1 MAGYVDE
8 KIAKVTLD
16 NKGFT
21 KNAQDTMSALDKL
34 KAAFAKV
41 SGKGAADNVAKDM
54 AKMNQAISSS
64 TEKSNGL
71 LSRLRNIF
79 KRNTD
84 NMDTSGAGRSID
96 QMNTDV
102 ASKTSKTGSILARLK
117 SIFRKTDDGNSF
129 SRTSGEFDKLNAKA
143 GGINLNPLTS
153 AFSYASASVQN
164 SLSVMDI
171 AMGNVLGNMMQRAI
185 QFGSQF
191 FRGPIDGLNEYKD
204 KLGSIQTIM
213 TNTEWEIPDQTMRMR
228 KTSKTLEDL
237 NQYADKTVY
246 SFADMT
252 RNIGTFTAAGVGLE
266 DSATAIKGIS
276 NLAAASGSNTMQA
289 SSAMY
294 QLSQALASGRV
305 GLQDWNSVVNAG
317 MGGKLFQDRLTAM
330 GEKLGHAR
338 DMTKSFRDSLK
349 DGWLTSEVLIE
360 TLKEISVDE
369 QMLKAATEV
378 KSFGQLVDTVQEAIG
393 SGWAQSWEYLLGG
406 FEEAKSMWTNIGNIV
421 NPFLQDD
428 QGTYFDTV
436 LEMER
441 SLGNYRNAML
451 KTWKDMGGQ
460 QALFD
465 GITNA
470 IKFVVNSL
478 SSLREG
484 FREVIGTYKESAA
497 VLTQLTFQ
505 FRDFTKSLAEN
516 VYIQGTLKSIGRAF
530 GTAFEFVGTV
540 LGKVASGISSVSGSG
555 NGLIITFKQIADGIT
570 QFLNGLLQSNNVMT
584 GFVNIG
590 KTIGNVFGILTSIFK
605 IAVTIIGQFF
615 SAFTGG
621 DGSGFKDFTGTLA
634 DITGKIREFTEK
646 LEQSIKSVGLFKSMG
661 AIIKG
666 VFDLIGSAFSAITGK
681 FKEFKIPEFNAEGGF
696 FDKLKTYVS
705 DGASGVMNALGNTF
719 GKIGEFLG
727 KVYGELK
734 GFVKG
739 IGEFLKDIHA
749 ADLATAIVSL
759 FAIDKYIKGTSLK
772 EGLVDKIFGNI
783 KEVLGKFTDDAKS
796 FKDSFIE
803 IFDGFGKS
811 LNAFT
816 NMVNVTSLLLIA
828 AAVGILTL
836 SIKELSKMDMPSLSR
851 GLIGVGG
858 AFLILMSG
866 MKKMSAIAAGMPKG
880 GATTMLA
887 LAFSMKILASAMK
900 KIAELDTEQVG
911 NALLGLFG
919 AMKIMVMGMKGM
931 ARAGQ
936 AQTSI
941 FQMIGMALALRILAS
956 AMNALKDFSWEE
968 MIRSALAVGGLM
980 MAMSMSMKLMKGVKV
995 PISTI
1000 FSMITMALMM
1010 KVLVSAMADVTR
1022 LDPARLVDGFTGVIG
1037 LMGALVL
1044 ASRMMSG
1051 VKIKMS
1057 AMFGMIAFV
1066 IAIKG
1071 LVSSV
1076 KDIAEINPERAIPA
1090 MTGVGA
1096 LLAVLAGATRVLSGV
1111 KVNMTAIFSLIAFSG
1126 SVFILTQSIL
1136 PLAKLPLD
1144 SLGIAMTAVAAMIA
1158 GLIAASYALQ
1168 GAKPSITAVFSMI
1181 TFSGGIF
1188 LMTLA
1193 IKKIADMDPMGL
1205 VQGFAGI
1212 TALLGILIGASHMLK
1227 RVKLNPTAL
1236 ITLVALVTTLFVVMQ
1251 GLQQLANLKPA
1262 NLLAATA
1269 AVAGVL
1275 LSVAAAS
1282 AIISKTSGTVQQAVA
1297 TAGILGSFANLLR
1310 AIGETLEKVAALGW
1324 QGVLVAMGAITAVM
1338 GMLIIVLKKTSN
1350 IDGDV
1355 GELVALSAVLYAAG
1369 ESLSKVAAQPWQG
1382 ILAAT
1387 VAMVAVMASLGIA
1400 MKAISALPASAAGK
1414 LALLAA
1420 SLVLLAVPIY
1430 MLSTLNLVA
1439 VGVGLLALAGNLAIL
1454 LGAAALAG
1462 PLSGGL
1468 AALSGA
1474 LLSFGVSSVLA
1485 ASSILIAGLGFLAFA
1500 TALATL
1506 AKVAPGAFKGI
1517 VEGLDVAMQTLA
1529 ARGPSMVVAGVQI
1542 VRNFL
1547 HGLAEL
1553 LPDIVKAGVELI
1565 TNFLN
1570 GMAEAMPQLFS
1581 AAVRLLTEFA
1591 KSVMENADILVQTG
1605 IEIAI
1610 KLTESIANSLTK
1622 TKDKLVPALEKLF
1635 KIILDICLALL
1646 EKLVGPLLE
1655 GIVKVLQPV
1664 VDFIINI
1671 LKGLSDILAPI
1682 LEPIAATLIALF
1694 EGLASIIRSVA
1705 DVLVQLFQSITSIVQ
1720 SIADVIIQIVQTIE
1734 SVFTTIGNTI
1744 QSFFNTLQT
1753 LFMSIAS
1760 IVQSVID
1767 GIVGAINGFANVIR
1781 GIGDAISS
1789 IFQGIGQAIQSVLQ
1803 GIGSIIE
1810 SVGSAIKSVFEGVG
1824 NAAKAFGEGVK
1835 AALQGVAEVFRGIG
1849 DGIKSAF
1856 EGVASIID
1864 AVGNAA
1870 KNAGQGFKLFAQGVS
1885 IIAKDGIAGAAGIT
1899 AVAAAVTGLGSA
1911 SYAGNLVG
1919 FTKDLGSLKGVIAGL
1934 AGSASGIMA
1943 MSTGFIMMNA
1953 ALAGLAGTVPTVS
1966 SAFQNL
1972 QTPITTLAPA
1982 IPSLAAAFSMLAP
1995 SIMMSAS
2002 GIMPVVAGFT
2012 QLGAVIPSLSAALQ
2026 TVPAAFQQAAQGAMM
2041 FGTSLGQGIMASA
2054 PIVIMAVQQ
2063 LAIQAVMS
2071 AQMAFMQGQQIGVQF
2086 GQQIAMGLSSQSGA
2100 ITSAAQSSANMS
2112 INSVRGT
2119 FSQGGVIG
2127 QQFGSS
2133 IASGISGSSGSI
2145 TGSSSSVANSSVN
2158 SIRGVFNQG
2167 TSLGSHFGGS
2177 VASGISSQSGSA
2189 HGAGSSLAHSAY
2201 NGASSLSLS
2210 SAGSYA
2216 GYGFANGLAASAG
2229 SIYATASAIAS
2240 NVAATIRRALDIH
2253 SPSRVTK
2260 ALGKFTGQGFE
2271 IGLKDTGSAIFR
2283 TAKGLADKAIEAMN
2297 VDDSLSD
2304 LLMDNI
2310 DMTIQ
2315 PTVKPVFDGSLL
2327 KDMNNLS
2334 GKMNGNLT
2342 LPSSYTD
2349 RFNQNGNTTITNSD
2363 TYTVNVNVENRG
2375 NQPINPKELARQVQ
2389 DELKNMR
2396 DAALRSRGEEIAW

>member
-41 SGKGAADNVAKDM
+41 SGKEAADNVAKDM

-84 NMDTSGAGRSID
+84 NMDTSGAGRSIE
-96 QMNTDV
+96 QMNTDI
-102 ASKTSKTGSILARLK
+102 ASKTSKTGGILARLK

-191 FRGPIDGLNEYKD
+191 FRGPMDGLTEYKD

-276 NLAAASGSNTMQA
+276 NLAAASGSNTQQA
-289 SSAMY
+289 SMAMY

-330 GEKLGHAR
+330 AEKMGQAR
-338 DMTKSFRDSLK
+338 DTTKSFRDSLK
-349 DGWLTSEVLIE
+349 DGWLTSEVLIA
-360 TLKEISVDE
+360 TLKEMSIDE

-465 GITNA
+465 GITNS

-484 FREVIGTYKESAA
+484 FRDVIGTYQESAA
-497 VLTQLTFQ
+497 VLTQLTFK

-555 NGLIITFKQIADGIT
+555 NGLILTFKQIADGIT

-661 AIIKG
+661 TIIKG

-866 MKKMSAIAAGMPKG
+866 MKKLSAIANGFPKG
-880 GATTMLA
+880 GAATMLA
-887 LAFSMKILASAMK
+887 LAISMRILAGAMK
-900 KIAELDTEQVG
+900 KVAELDTGQIG
-911 NALLGLFG
+911 NALLAMFG
-919 AMKIMVMGMKGM
+919 AMKIMVSGMKGM
-931 ARAGQ
+931 SGIEG
-936 AQTSI
+936 AQVGV
-941 FQMIGMALALRILAS
+941 FKMIGLALALRILAGTLVK
-956 AMNALKDFSWEE
+956 LKDLSWEE
-968 MIRSALAVGGLM
+968 IGRSLTALAGVMLT
-980 MAMSMSMKLMKGVKV
+980 MAGATRLISKV
-995 PISTI
+995 RIPISNI
-1000 FSMITMALMM
+1000 FSMIAMALMM
-1010 KVLVSAMADVTR
+1010 KVLVSAVADITR
-1022 LDPARLVDGFTGVIG
+1022 LDPSRLVGGVLSVVT
-1037 LMGALVL
+1037 LMGTLAL
-1044 ASRMMSG
+1044 
-1051 VKIKMS
+1051 
-1057 AMFGMIAFV
+1057 
-1066 IAIKG
+1066 
-1071 LVSSV
+1071 
-1076 KDIAEINPERAIPA
+1076 
-1090 MTGVGA
+1090 
-1096 LLAVLAGATRVLSGV
+1096 ATRVLNGV
-1111 KVNMTAIFSLIAFSG
+1111 KVTLRSIFALISFAV
-1126 SVFILTQSIL
+1126 SVKMLTDAVQKMASV
-1136 PLAKLPLD
+1136 PAD
-1144 SLGIAMTAVAAMIA
+1144 SLTG
-1158 GLIAASYALQ
+1158 
-1168 GAKPSITAVFSMI
+1168 AVFSIMGLLATLSLATKLLNGVKVKLGAILTLI
-1181 TFSGGIF
+1181 TFAGTMYVLALAVQKLSTVSDEGLIKSVSVISGVILGLVGVTHLLKSVKINLGTLGTLITFTAMIHTIAESISLLARMNLTSMAAATTAILAIIGGIAIAAKYVS
-1188 LMTLA
+1188 TSQGDVVSALA
-1193 IKKIADMDPMGL
+1193 TMGL
-1205 VQGFAGI
+1205 ISTFGQ
-1212 TALLGILIGASHMLK
+1212 LLTNIGD
-1227 RVKLNPTAL
+1227 
-1236 ITLVALVTTLFVVMQ
+1236 TLV
-1251 GLQQLANLKPA
+1251 
-1262 NLLAATA
+1262 
-1269 AVAGVL
+1269 
-1275 LSVAAAS
+1275 
-1282 AIISKTSGTVQQAVA
+1282 
-1297 TAGILGSFANLLR
+1297 
-1310 AIGETLEKVAALGW
+1310 KVAYLPW
-1324 QGVLVAMGAITAVM
+1324 QNVLVATGAI
-1338 GMLIIVLKKTSN
+1338 I
-1350 IDGDV
+1350 
-1355 GELVALSAVLYAAG
+1355 AVLT
-1369 ESLSKVAAQPWQG
+1369 SV
-1382 ILAAT
+1382 IF
-1387 VAMVAVMASLGIA
+1387 V
-1400 MKAISALPASAAGK
+1400 MKASQNVTSDFGE
-1414 LALLAA
+1414 LLAA
-1420 SLVLLAVPIY
+1420 SLMLYVIGEALSKVARHSWDRVLVAVVAIGAVIAELVIAMKVLDGIGGGGALKLIGLALALTMLAAPIY
-1430 MLSTLNLVA
+1430 LLSTLNLVA
-1439 VGVGLLALAGNLAIL
+1439 VGVGLAALAGNLTIL
-1454 LGAAALAG
+1454 LIAAALAG
-1462 PLSGGL
+1462 PLAPGL

-1474 LLSFGVSSVLA
+1474 LITFGVSSILA

-1500 TALATL
+1500 AALAML
-1506 AKVAPGAFKGI
+1506 ADSAPKALKAI
-1517 VEGLDVAMQTLA
+1517 VEGVAGMMKTLVEKGPAMMQTAITL
-1529 ARGPSMVVAGVQI
+1529 
-1542 VRNFL
+1542 VRMFL
-1547 HGLAEL
+1547 QGLAVVI
-1553 LPDIVKAGVELI
+1553 PDIIKAGIDMI
-1565 TNFLN
+1565 TNFLL
-1570 GMAEAMPQLFS
+1570 GMAQSMPQLFS
-1581 AAVRLLTEFA
+1581 AAVKLLTELA
-1591 KSVMENADILVQTG
+1591 KSIMENMDILVQTG
-1605 IEIAI
+1605 LEIAI
-1610 KLTESIANSLTK
+1610 KFAESVASALEK
-1622 TKDKLVPALEKLF
+1622 VGDRLVPALQKMF
-1635 KIILDICLALL
+1635 KVILDVTIR
-1646 EKLVGPLLE
+1646 
-1655 GIVKVLQPV
+1655 
-1664 VDFIINI
+1664 I
-1671 LKGLSDILAPI
+1671 LKGLIGPILNAIVEVLKPVIDFILNALKGLADILAPI
-1682 LEPIAATLIALF
+1682 LRPIAAVLIELF
-1694 EGLASIIRSVA
+1694 KGLAYIIRSVA
-1705 DVLVQLFQSITSIVQ
+1705 DVLVSLFTNIASIVQ
-1720 SIADVIIQIVQTIE
+1720 SVADVIIQIVQTIE

-1753 LFMSIAS
+1753 LFISIAS

-1767 GIVGAINGFANVIR
+1767 GIVGAINGFANVIMAVGEAIKSIFE
-1781 GIGDAISS
+1781 GIGLAIKSALEGVAAIVESIGQAISYA
-1789 IFQGIGQAIQSVLQ
+1789 FQGIGLAIKSALEGVAA
-1803 GIGSIIE
+1803 IVE
-1810 SVGSAIKSVFEGVG
+1810 SVGNAIKSVFEGVG

-1835 AALQGVAEVFRGIG
+1835 SALQGVAEVFRGIG

-1856 EGVASIID
+1856 EGTAAIID

-1934 AGSASGIMA
+1934 AGSAGGIMA

-1982 IPSLAAAFSMLAP
+1982 IPSLASAFSMLAP

-2012 QLGAVIPSLSAALQ
+2012 QLGAIVPSLAAALQ

-2041 FGTSLGQGIMASA
+2041 FGTSLVQGIMASA
-2054 PIVIMAVQQ
+2054 PMVIMAVQQ
-2063 LAIQAVMS
+2063 LAMQAVMS
-2071 AQMAFMQGQQIGVQF
+2071 AQMAFQQGQQIGVKF
-2086 GQQIAMGLSSQSGA
+2086 GQQIATGLMSQSGA

-2119 FSQGGVIG
+2119 FSQGGAIG

-2201 NGASSLSLS
+2201 NGASSVSLS

-2283 TAKGLADKAIEAMN
+2283 TAKGLANQAIEALN
-2297 VDDSLSD
+2297 VDDSLSG

-2315 PTVKPVFDGSLL
+2315 PTVKPIFDGSLL

>member
-191 FRGPIDGLNEYKD
+191 FRGPMDGLTEYKD

-276 NLAAASGSNTMQA
+276 NLAAASGSNTQQA
-289 SSAMY
+289 SMAMY

-330 GEKLGHAR
+330 AEKMGQAR
-338 DMTKSFRDSLK
+338 DTTKSFRDSLK
-349 DGWLTSEVLIE
+349 DGWLTSEVLIA
-360 TLKEISVDE
+360 TLKEMSIDE

-465 GITNA
+465 GITNS

-484 FREVIGTYKESAA
+484 FRDVIGTYQESAA
-497 VLTQLTFQ
+497 VLTQLTFK

-555 NGLIITFKQIADGIT
+555 NGLILTFKQIADGIT
-570 QFLNGLLQSNNVMT
+570 QFLNGLLQSNNAMT

-646 LEQSIKSVGLFKSMG
+646 LEQSIKSVGIFKSMG
-661 AIIKG
+661 AVIKG

-1144 SLGIAMTAVAAMIA
+1144 NLGIAMTAVAAMIA

-1275 LSVAAAS
+1275 LSVVAAS

-1297 TAGILGSFANLLR
+1297 TAGILGSFASLLR
-1310 AIGETLEKVAALGW
+1310 AIGETLEKVAALSW
-1324 QGVLVAMGAITAVM
+1324 QGVLLAMGSIVAVM
-1338 GMLIIVLKKTSN
+1338 AMLIIVLKKTSN

-1810 SVGSAIKSVFEGVG
+1810 SVGNAIKSVFEGVG

-1934 AGSASGIMA
+1934 AGSAGGIMA

-2012 QLGAVIPSLSAALQ
+2012 QLGAIIPSLAAALQ

-2041 FGTSLGQGIMASA
+2041 FGQSLGQGIMASA
-2054 PIVIMAVQQ
+2054 PMVIMAVQQ

-2071 AQMAFMQGQQIGVQF
+2071 AQMAFQQGQQIGVQF
-2086 GQQIAMGLSSQSGA
+2086 GQQIATGLMSQSGA

-2119 FSQGGVIG
+2119 FSQGGAIG

-2133 IASGISGSSGSI
+2133 IAGGISGSSGSI

-2201 NGASSLSLS
+2201 NGASSVSLS

-2283 TAKGLADKAIEAMN
+2283 TAKGLANQAIEALN
-2297 VDDSLSD
+2297 VDDSLSG

-2334 GKMNGNLT
+2334 GKMDGNLT

>member
-1 MAGYVDE
+1 M
-8 KIAKVTLD
+8 
-16 NKGFT
+16 
-21 KNAQDTMSALDKL
+21 
-34 KAAFAKV
+34 
-41 SGKGAADNVAKDM
+41 
-54 AKMNQAISSS
+54 
-64 TEKSNGL
+64 
-71 LSRLRNIF
+71 
-79 KRNTD
+79 
-84 NMDTSGAGRSID
+84 
-96 QMNTDV
+96 
-102 ASKTSKTGSILARLK
+102 LA
-117 SIFRKTDDGNSF
+117 
-129 SRTSGEFDKLNAKA
+129 
-143 GGINLNPLTS
+143 
-153 AFSYASASVQN
+153 
-164 SLSVMDI
+164 
-171 AMGNVLGNMMQRAI
+171 
-185 QFGSQF
+185 
-191 FRGPIDGLNEYKD
+191 
-204 KLGSIQTIM
+204 
-213 TNTEWEIPDQTMRMR
+213 
-228 KTSKTLEDL
+228 
-237 NQYADKTVY
+237 
-246 SFADMT
+246 
-252 RNIGTFTAAGVGLE
+252 
-266 DSATAIKGIS
+266 
-276 NLAAASGSNTMQA
+276 
-289 SSAMY
+289 
-294 QLSQALASGRV
+294 
-305 GLQDWNSVVNAG
+305 
-317 MGGKLFQDRLTAM
+317 
-330 GEKLGHAR
+330 
-338 DMTKSFRDSLK
+338 
-349 DGWLTSEVLIE
+349 
-360 TLKEISVDE
+360 
-369 QMLKAATEV
+369 AATEV
-378 KSFGQLVDTVQEAIG
+378 KSFGQLVGTVQEAIG

-465 GITNA
+465 GITNS

-530 GTAFEFVGTV
+530 GTTFEFVGTV

-555 NGLIITFKQIADGIT
+555 NGLILTFKQIADGIT

-661 AIIKG
+661 TIIKG

-705 DGASGVMNALGNTF
+705 DGASGVMNTLGNTF

-931 ARAGQ
+931 SRAGQ

-1251 GLQQLANLKPA
+1251 GLQQLANLKLA

-1297 TAGILGSFANLLR
+1297 TAGILGSFASLLR
-1310 AIGETLEKVAALGW
+1310 AIGETLEKVAALSW
-1324 QGVLVAMGAITAVM
+1324 QGVLLAMGSIVAVM
-1338 GMLIIVLKKTSN
+1338 VMLIIVLKKTAN

-1682 LEPIAATLIALF
+1682 LEPIAATLIVLF

-1934 AGSASGIMA
+1934 AGSAGGIMA

-2012 QLGAVIPSLSAALQ
+2012 QLGAIIPSLAAALQ

-2054 PIVIMAVQQ
+2054 PMVIMAVQQ
-2063 LAIQAVMS
+2063 LATQAVMS
-2071 AQMAFMQGQQIGVQF
+2071 AQMAFQQGQQIGVQF
-2086 GQQIAMGLSSQSGA
+2086 GQQIATGLMSQSGA

-2119 FSQGGVIG
+2119 FSQGGAIG

-2201 NGASSLSLS
+2201 NGASSVSLS

-2283 TAKGLADKAIEAMN
+2283 TAKGLANQAIEALN
-2297 VDDSLSD
+2297 VDDSLSG

>member
-84 NMDTSGAGRSID
+84 NMDTSGAGRSIE
-96 QMNTDV
+96 QMNTDI
-102 ASKTSKTGSILARLK
+102 ASKTSKTGGILARLK

-191 FRGPIDGLNEYKD
+191 FRGPMDGLTEYKD

-276 NLAAASGSNTMQA
+276 NLAAASGSNTQQA
-289 SSAMY
+289 SMAMY

-330 GEKLGHAR
+330 AEKMGHAR

-349 DGWLTSEVLIE
+349 DGWLTSEVLIA
-360 TLKEISVDE
+360 TLKEMSIDE

-465 GITNA
+465 GITNS
-470 IKFVVNSL
+470 IKFVINSL

-484 FREVIGTYKESAA
+484 FRDVIGTYQESAA
-497 VLTQLTFQ
+497 VLTQLTFK

-555 NGLIITFKQIADGIT
+555 NGLILTFKQIADGIT

-621 DGSGFKDFTGTLA
+621 DGSGFKDFTGTLT

-681 FKEFKIPEFNAEGGF
+681 FKEFKIPEFNAQGGF

-705 DGASGVMNALGNTF
+705 DGASGVINALGNTF

-866 MKKMSAIAAGMPKG
+866 MKKMSTIAAGMPKG

-1000 FSMITMALMM
+1000 FSMITMSLMM

-1168 GAKPSITAVFSMI
+1168 GAKTSITAVFSMI

-1297 TAGILGSFANLLR
+1297 TAGILGSFASLLR
-1310 AIGETLEKVAALGW
+1310 AIGETLEKVAALSW
-1324 QGVLVAMGAITAVM
+1324 QGVLLAMGSIVAVM
-1338 GMLIIVLKKTSN
+1338 AMLIVVLKKTSN

-1646 EKLVGPLLE
+1646 EKLIGPLLE

-1810 SVGSAIKSVFEGVG
+1810 SVGNAIKSVFEGVG

-1849 DGIKSAF
+1849 DGIKAAF
-1856 EGVASIID
+1856 NGVASIID

-1919 FTKDLGSLKGVIAGL
+1919 FTKDLGSLKGVISGL
-1934 AGSASGIMA
+1934 AGSAGGIMA

-2012 QLGAVIPSLSAALQ
+2012 QLGAVVPSLAAALQ

-2054 PIVIMAVQQ
+2054 PMVIMAVQQ
-2063 LAIQAVMS
+2063 LAMQAVMS
-2071 AQMAFMQGQQIGVQF
+2071 AQMAFQQGQQIGVQF

-2100 ITSAAQSSANMS
+2100 IASAAQSGANMS
-2112 INSVRGT
+2112 ISSVRGT
-2119 FSQGGVIG
+2119 FSQGGSIG

-2177 VASGISSQSGSA
+2177 IASGISSQSGSA
-2189 HGAGSSLAHSAY
+2189 HGAGSSLAYSAY
-2201 NGASSLSLS
+2201 NGASSVSLS

-2283 TAKGLADKAIEAMN
+2283 TAKGLANQAIDALN
-2297 VDDSLSD
+2297 VDDSLSG

-2342 LPSSYTD
+2342 LPSSYAD
-2349 RFNQNGNTTITNSD
+2349 KFNQNGNTTITNSD